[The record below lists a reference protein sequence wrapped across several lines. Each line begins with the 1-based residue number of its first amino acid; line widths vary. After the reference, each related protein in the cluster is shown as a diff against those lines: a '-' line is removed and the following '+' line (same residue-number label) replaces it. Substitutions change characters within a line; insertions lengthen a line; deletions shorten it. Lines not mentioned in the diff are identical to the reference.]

1 MKDII
6 EFQEQ
11 NWDNLFEKFIKLKE
25 IEDLWD
31 KFLWEEYQNY
41 KIREDEVVWEDD
53 NTQNLNKEQEVKNGT
68 DKRNRQVA

>member
-11 NWDNLFEKFIKLKE
+11 NWGDLFEKFIKLKE
-25 IEDLWD
+25 IKDLWD